1 MTRSVSLAL
10 VAATALML
18 TPVFAEAQGSS
29 KNGTTKVEFLWVPH
43 PSIRVGKDLRVDF
56 RARFAAEHNQ
66 SDAATAEQ
74 PELDRARRR
83 IGVEGEIMRAV
94 GFQVEAELANDDPW
108 RDVYANY
115 QQFAFAQA
123 QAGKFKLPF
132 SVDENTGATNLD
144 FAYRSLAASTLS
156 PGRDRG
162 WMLHGHH
169 FKHAIGYEY
178 GQFDHDGKN
187 AHPGASST
195 RVTGGTTT
203 SYRLTSEPFRY
214 IKVKHDLDDFRVG
227 YAATDSDL
235 AEGFSSIRGETVL
248 GQTFYRS
255 NYLVN
260 GKRKRT
266 GYELRWRP
274 GPASLKW
281 ESIRMTEER
290 RGESVEDTDLSLLV
304 AKGWYVSG
312 TFAVT
317 GDSKSKGLDE
327 PRRPLLPHVGPG
339 AIEIAVRVERISFTS
354 EAAEAAPNEPGSR
367 SIRADV
373 VLGNS
378 DRVVTFGVNWY
389 ANRWA
394 KLQFNVIKEELSD
407 PSQGPLPGQPSFWS
421 KVLRFQIGL

>member
-1 MTRSVSLAL
+1 MTRSIGLVLIAAVALAL
-10 VAATALML
+10 TPALSAAQASGKKGKKTQ
-18 TPVFAEAQGSS
+18 P
-29 KNGTTKVEFLWVPH
+29 EFVWLPH
-43 PSIRVGKDLRVDF
+43 PSLRVGKDLRVDF
-56 RARFAAEHNQ
+56 RARFAAEHSQ
-66 SDAATAEQ
+66 SDTLTTDQ
-74 PELDRARRR
+74 PQLDRARRR
-83 IGVEGEIMRAV
+83 VGIDGEVMRAV
-94 GFQVEAELANDDPW
+94 GFQVEVELANDDPW
-108 RDVYANY
+108 RDVFANY

-123 QAGKFKLPF
+123 QFGKFKLPF
-132 SVDENTGATNLD
+132 SVDENTGSTNLD

-169 FKHAIGYEY
+169 FKHAIAFEY

-187 AHPGASST
+187 ATTSGT

-203 SYRLTSEPFRY
+203 AYRVSSEPLRY
-214 IKVKHDLDDFRVG
+214 LKLKHDADDLRIG

-235 AEGFSSIRGETVL
+235 VEGFSSIRGKTVL

-281 ESIRMTEER
+281 ESMRLTEER
-290 RGESVEDTDLSLLV
+290 LGESVEDSNLSPLV

-312 TFAVT
+312 TVAVT
-317 GDSKSKGLDE
+317 GDSKSKGLDD
-327 PRRPLLPHVGPG
+327 PRRPLLPKIGPG
-339 AIEIAVRVERISFTS
+339 AIEVAVRVERITFTS
-354 EAAEAAPNEPGSR
+354 EAAEANPSEPGST

-378 DRVVTFGVNWY
+378 DRVVTFGLNWY
-389 ANRWA
+389 PNHWG
-394 KLQFNVIKEELSD
+394 KLQFNLVKEELTD
-407 PSQGPLPGQPSFWS
+407 PAQGPAPGQPSFWS
-421 KVLRFQIGL
+421 KVIRFQIGL